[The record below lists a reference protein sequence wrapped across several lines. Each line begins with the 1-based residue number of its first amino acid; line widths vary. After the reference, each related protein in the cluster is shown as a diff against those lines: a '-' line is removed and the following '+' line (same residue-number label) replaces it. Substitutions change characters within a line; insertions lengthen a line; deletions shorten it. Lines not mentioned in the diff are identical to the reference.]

1 MYHTVSLVHTTP
13 DAEQLIAY
21 MARVSNPD
29 NQDNPESE
37 RLIRYLIKHKHW
49 SPFEMVNMCVQIET
63 TRSVAAQILRHR
75 SFSFQEFSQR
85 YAQVTEPALIP
96 KLRRQD
102 TKNRQNSIDNLD
114 PVTVDEFNIKM
125 NSLFELSESLYNEML
140 VAGVAKECAR
150 DILPLST
157 PTKLYMNGTLRSWL
171 HYCDLR
177 CANGTQYE
185 HKLIADQVKNLID
198 QEFPTIYAAMFCYD
212 RLECRMDDR
221 YPVDSGLLCY
231 LPGIVL
237 ILLNMLIVGLVETGP
252 DTYQLQLLA
261 ETGEIVE
268 YTVSKND
275 KNLSDLSY

>member
-1 MYHTVSLVHTTP
+1 MYHTVSLIHTTP

-21 MARVSNPD
+21 MARVSNPN
-29 NQDNPESE
+29 NQDNPQSE

-85 YAQVTEPALIP
+85 YAQVAEPAILP

-114 PVTVDEFNIKM
+114 PVLVDEFNLKM
-125 NSLFELSESLYNEML
+125 QSLFELSENLYTEML
-140 VAGVAKECAR
+140 NVGVAKECAR
-150 DILPLST
+150 DVLPLST

-177 CANGTQYE
+177 CGNGTQYE
-185 HKLIADQVKNLID
+185 HKLIADQVKNLI
-198 QEFPTIYAAMFCYD
+198 QNEFPIVYAAMFC
-212 RLECRMDDR
+212 
-221 YPVDSGLLCY
+221 
-231 LPGIVL
+231 
-237 ILLNMLIVGLVETGP
+237 
-252 DTYQLQLLA
+252 
-261 ETGEIVE
+261 
-268 YTVSKND
+268 
-275 KNLSDLSY
+275 

>member
-140 VAGVAKECAR
+140 AAGVAKECAR

-185 HKLIADQVKNLID
+185 HKLIADQVKGLID
-198 QEFPTIYAAMFCYD
+198 QEFPTIYAAMFC
-212 RLECRMDDR
+212 
-221 YPVDSGLLCY
+221 
-231 LPGIVL
+231 
-237 ILLNMLIVGLVETGP
+237 
-252 DTYQLQLLA
+252 
-261 ETGEIVE
+261 
-268 YTVSKND
+268 
-275 KNLSDLSY
+275 